1 MLLADDIL
9 LFPVKGIFW
18 IFREIGDLAEE
29 ELAGETKSITEQL
42 RLLYMQLETGRIT
55 EAEFEAG
62 EKELLDRLEKI
73 ASRRTEENEAGE
85 SDEDEDDE
93 NEDESDED
101 GEDEDGDDENEDDD
115 AGDDK
120 VDGKEEDEDAGQDG
134 ESGES
139 LMEGSGLNET
149 QEADAAGEKTDEPQ
163 GSRT

>member
-73 ASRRTEENEAGE
+73 ESRR
-85 SDEDEDDE
+85 SDEDEDGE
-93 NEDESDED
+93 NED
-101 GEDEDGDDENEDDD
+101 GEDED
-115 AGDDK
+115 
-120 VDGKEEDEDAGQDG
+120 EDEDAGQDG
-134 ESGES
+134 ESGEN

-149 QEADAAGEKTDEPQ
+149 QETDAAGEKTDEPQ

>member
-73 ASRRTEENEAGE
+73 ESRRTEENEAGE
-85 SDEDEDDE
+85 SDEDEDGE
-93 NEDESDED
+93 NED
-101 GEDEDGDDENEDDD
+101 GEDED
-115 AGDDK
+115 
-120 VDGKEEDEDAGQDG
+120 EDEDAGQDG
-134 ESGES
+134 ESGEN

-149 QEADAAGEKTDEPQ
+149 QETDAAGEKTDEPQ